1 MKSITLILLLIFI
14 PFFKNFG
21 YTLVFESEKV
31 FIKVDTASFYE
42 AIGNGYP
49 AYKVTQIKREIS
61 RRHSIT
67 KTDEI
72 QMDKMSLHF
81 LNDSN
86 EQDSIYISFKNEI
99 FNLIDS
105 RKAKVYYKSNLRE
118 ITSWS
123 TKQKGPN
130 EKGEIRK
137 IYHDKKNYKHFI
149 TKVHRVCIGPRY
161 RFQEESKKS
170 K

>member
-1 MKSITLILLLIFI
+1 MKTIALILLLLFI
-14 PFFKNFG
+14 PVYKNFG
-21 YTLVFESEKV
+21 YILVFESEKV

-72 QMDKMSLHF
+72 QMDKMSLQF

-86 EQDSIYISFKNEI
+86 ERDSIYI
-99 FNLIDS
+99 
-105 RKAKVYYKSNLRE
+105 
-118 ITSWS
+118 
-123 TKQKGPN
+123 
-130 EKGEIRK
+130 
-137 IYHDKKNYKHFI
+137 
-149 TKVHRVCIGPRY
+149 Y
-161 RFQEESKKS
+161 RLEMK
-170 K
+170 